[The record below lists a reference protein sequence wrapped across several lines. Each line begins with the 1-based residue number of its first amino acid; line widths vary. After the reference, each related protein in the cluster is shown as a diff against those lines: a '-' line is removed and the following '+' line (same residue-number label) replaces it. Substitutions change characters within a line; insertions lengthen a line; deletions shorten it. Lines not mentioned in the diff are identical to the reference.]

1 MMETRRRISQAAL
14 MVLVTAVVAVA
25 DTSSTT
31 NNMPPPGTLNYVE
44 GQVSVQ
50 GQKQSP
56 KSVGATYLEPNQVLD
71 TGNGNAEMLLTP
83 GIFMRIG
90 HNSEVKMI
98 SPGLA
103 DTQVELT
110 HGSAMVE
117 VDELF
122 KENDVSVKVSGATT
136 RIEKQGLY
144 DFTANPASVKVL
156 EGKAIASE
164 GNQQLKLTKGREV
177 LAAEAQPLVRQKFN
191 TDQAEEDPLYRW
203 SKLRSDYATESNID
217 AGNELMTDGGWW
229 GPGWYWDPFYMDFAF
244 MPGFG
249 MGWGAFGYP
258 FFSPWMVGYAPYYG
272 FGYRGGY
279 GAYGGY
285 RGYSRANLP
294 PLAHRATLG
303 SAGFRALPRAMA
315 GGRMGM
321 GGGFRGRSMGGF
333 HGGGMVG
340 GFHGGGMGGG
350 FHGGGFGG
358 GRR

>member
-14 MVLVTAVVAVA
+14 VVLVTAVVAVA
-25 DTSSTT
+25 DTSNTT
-31 NNMPPPGTLNYVE
+31 NNIPPPGTLNYVE

-56 KSVGATYLEPNQVLD
+56 KSVGTTYLEPNQVLD
-71 TGNGNAEMLLTP
+71 TGNGNAEVLLTP

-103 DTQVELT
+103 DTQMELT

-122 KENDVSVKVSGATT
+122 KENDVSVVVDGTTTQMEKV
-136 RIEKQGLY
+136 GLY
-144 DFTANPASVKVL
+144 DFTANPPSVKVL

-164 GNQQLKLTKGREV
+164 GNQQLKLTKGHEV
-177 LAAEAQPLVRQKFN
+177 LVAAAQPLVRQNFN
-191 TDQAEEDPLYRW
+191 INQTEEDPLYRW
-203 SKLRSDYATESNID
+203 SKLRGDYATESNVD
-217 AGNELMTDGGWW
+217 AGNELMMDGGWW
-229 GPGWYWDPFYMDFAF
+229 GPGWYWDPFWMDFAF

-279 GAYGGY
+279 GGYGG
-285 RGYSRANLP
+285 SRAYNRGAMP
-294 PLAHRATLG
+294 PLAHHPTPG
-303 SAGFRALPRAMA
+303 SAGFRALPRSTMA
-315 GGRMGM
+315 GSRTGM
-321 GGGFRGRSMGGF
+321 GGGFRGGSMGGF
-333 HGGGMVG
+333 HGGGMMG
-340 GFHGGGMGGG
+340 GFHG
-350 FHGGGFGG
+350 GGGFGG